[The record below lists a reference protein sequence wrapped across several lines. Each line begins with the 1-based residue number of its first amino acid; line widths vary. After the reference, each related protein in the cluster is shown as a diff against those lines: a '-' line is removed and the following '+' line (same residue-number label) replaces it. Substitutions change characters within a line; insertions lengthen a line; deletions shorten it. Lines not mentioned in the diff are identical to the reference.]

1 MTYSLSFRVF
11 NQWLSADN
19 GRRHLFSE
27 PMDWRNFS
35 TRGPGEQR
43 AKTSTPA
50 DWTFGLRVLTFV
62 LLEASF
68 LVVAQLAL
76 RHPLLLLPSYLNL
89 RTLKGG
95 FTVISI
101 IWHTLAIFTIQPLVT
116 QVVSSEWYFVGSRT
130 GVVRIGKDDT
140 VSTLTADLVDH
151 ICHTLSRRA
160 SKTYR
165 GAMLLSMILVGLGG
179 LGPGTIGVSTL
190 LVNVTSSMD
199 IADLSHLKDVSS
211 PLDTANTQFWM
222 DRAERIIR
230 TENIDGSTFG
240 FVTQPNYVVPSPGQ
254 SFDLEQI
261 SQGIV
266 SYRTDVVHFDY
277 ACEWQDPQA
286 DAITNQ
292 IYTTGSNPDNLTPAM
307 FDKSGTRWILYPG
320 NTWYNNIIIIQK
332 DFLNET
338 AGGVYQLFNDSTSQ
352 TAFFFLSG
360 TNSTYTSMPPLIDL
374 TGLPTVPTETIIP
387 NGPIMAIAEA
397 FPLCAM
403 LVCDPSINLLGGTAI
418 VGQDNTLNV
427 VNTSETLTGNIP
439 QSGADL
445 MFSTALVTATTVIE
459 SGANSM
465 SINAAI
471 SSLFFTDKMYYS
483 LYDSSSMQSAEV
495 LPLDAINQNMNTF
508 MLSASKA
515 YADGYKPI
523 DENSPFEAKNGTGND
538 KTSVLRDDYIGIVR
552 TYHFTVSFCG
562 VED

>member
-68 LVVAQLAL
+68 LVVAELAL
-76 RHPLLLLPSYLNL
+76 RHPLLLLPSDLNL

-151 ICHTLSRRA
+151 IRHTLSRRA

-286 DAITNQ
+286 EAITNQ

-387 NGPIMAIAEA
+387 NGPNMAIAEA

-418 VGQDNTLNV
+418 VGQDN
-427 VNTSETLTGNIP
+427 
-439 QSGADL
+439 
-445 MFSTALVTATTVIE
+445 
-459 SGANSM
+459 
-465 SINAAI
+465 
-471 SSLFFTDKMYYS
+471 
-483 LYDSSSMQSAEV
+483 
-495 LPLDAINQNMNTF
+495 
-508 MLSASKA
+508 
-515 YADGYKPI
+515 
-523 DENSPFEAKNGTGND
+523 
-538 KTSVLRDDYIGIVR
+538 
-552 TYHFTVSFCG
+552 
-562 VED
+562 